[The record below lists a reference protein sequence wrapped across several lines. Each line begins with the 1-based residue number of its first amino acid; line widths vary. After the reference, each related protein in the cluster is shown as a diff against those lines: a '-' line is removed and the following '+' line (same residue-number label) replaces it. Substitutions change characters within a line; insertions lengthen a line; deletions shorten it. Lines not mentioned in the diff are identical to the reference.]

1 MHQFQQITEANVKE
15 FLDSVDTVLLDC
27 DGVLWRGEDAIPGS
41 PETVRL
47 LRAMGKQPVF
57 LTNYSILSR
66 KDLMEKFTHLGYD
79 VNEDEI
85 YSSAT
90 LAGLYLQ
97 THLNQDK
104 TVFVLGSQGLHDE
117 IESFGVNVAPL
128 DSEDHVF
135 DIQSLTETLK
145 IDPKIGAVVVAF
157 DINFNY
163 RKLLRAANILSKKEN
178 HFLVTNEDPRLPSN
192 DGWIVPDCGCIIE
205 SVKTATKRSPTV
217 LGKPNKFAWDFIS
230 KRFHVDPARTVMIGD
245 SLNTDILF
253 GYNCGIRRALVL
265 SGISSFADVTKRIE
279 EVKDHPNAEKWI
291 PNYYLNSLSCLAKC
305 MGRAGICE
313 VPTEIEIDS
322 DSESEETI
330 EEDSVSTDDPWER
343 QPGTFD
349 QNGFF
354 QRSAIIT
361 TV

>member
-1 MHQFQQITEANVKE
+1 M
-15 FLDSVDTVLLDC
+15 LS
-27 DGVLWRGEDAIPGS
+27 VLWRGEDAIPGS
-41 PETVRL
+41 PETVRM

-66 KDLMEKFTHLGYD
+66 KELMEKFTHLGYD
-79 VNEDEI
+79 VREEEI

-97 THLNQDK
+97 SHLQTDE

-117 IESFGVNVAPL
+117 IESFGVKVAPL

-163 RKLLRAANILSKKEN
+163 RKLLRAANILSKEST

-192 DGWIVPDCGCIIE
+192 DGWIVPDCGCLIE
-205 SVKTATKRSPTV
+205 AVIKATKRTPTV

-230 KRFHVDPARTVMIGD
+230 KRFHVNPERTIMIGD

-253 GYNCGIRRALVL
+253 GYNCGIRRSLVL
-265 SGISSFADVTKRIE
+265 SGISSYADVTNRID
-279 EVKDHPNAEKWI
+279 EVKHHPNAEKWI
-291 PNYYLNSLSCLAKC
+291 PNYYIQSLGTIAKC
-305 MGRAGICE
+305 LWRLGLYEPDPDGDVC
-313 VPTEIEIDS
+313 S
-322 DSESEETI
+322 DSASDETI
-330 EEDSVSTDDPWER
+330 EDRVDPWVS
-343 QPGTFD
+343 QPGTSPA
-349 QNGFF
+349 NGICH
-354 QRSAIIT
+354 RKEVIT